1 MGGGGGNSLIR
12 NLIESST
19 PTVCNITGSGTDYGY
34 MSQPAR
40 RTENQEGN
48 STSSNEEDV
57 NWNKPRTN
65 PIKLRSRSR
74 S

>member
-1 MGGGGGNSLIR
+1 
-12 NLIESST
+12 
-19 PTVCNITGSGTDYGY
+19 

-65 PIKLRSRSR
+65 PIKLR
-74 S
+74 

>member
-1 MGGGGGNSLIR
+1 MD
-12 NLIESST
+12 
-19 PTVCNITGSGTDYGY
+19 CNIIGSGTDYGY